1 MEMVMVKAFD
11 IAVSMVLETLG
22 LRFMRGTCR
31 YHLLVLSSRDTPAL
45 RTFLII

>member
-1 MEMVMVKAFD
+1 MEMVIVKAFD

-22 LRFMRGTCR
+22 LRFMRGR
-31 YHLLVLSSRDTPAL
+31 YSLLVPSSKDTPAL